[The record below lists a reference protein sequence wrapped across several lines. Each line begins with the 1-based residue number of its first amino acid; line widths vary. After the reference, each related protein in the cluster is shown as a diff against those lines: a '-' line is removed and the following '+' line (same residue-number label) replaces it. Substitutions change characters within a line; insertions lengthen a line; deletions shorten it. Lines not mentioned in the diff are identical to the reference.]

1 MTKYG
6 TQLEINLLRTVINAW
21 ELELLKTSVQ
31 YFVTCQTDQDLG
43 NNPSENAAV
52 KVDAQVET
60 PVNTQ
65 TDGST
70 LVMSDSSFV
79 AKSQDQTGQDL
90 GKQNYSKLV
99 F

>member
-1 MTKYG
+1 MTVHLWWKSDDETG
-6 TQLEINLLRTVINAW
+6 
-21 ELELLKTSVQ
+21 
-31 YFVTCQTDQDLG
+31 QDKG
-43 NNPSENAAV
+43 NNCSENAAV

-60 PVNTQ
+60 PMNSQ
-65 TDGST
+65 TDSST
-70 LVMSDSSFV
+70 LIMSDSSFM